1 MQYIVV
7 SILGATATDGVA
19 NVEGCDTS
27 EILDSRASTMRAEPL
42 IEETDRNTI
51 EVDLEDEPKLKRCKY
66 EHRSIPKQQ
75 RIHHG
80 EELLEVQKQLINE
93 VADMTTEIRELKETL
108 KDANKTLQHC
118 LSGIFFEL
126 KRGNDVRGCKN
137 VPAYSNSTSFSSGP
151 SDESFPFLFNN

>member
-1 MQYIVV
+1 MKYKRAMSKTGGGSNNTKEPFELQYIVV

-19 NVEGCDTS
+19 NVEECDTS
-27 EILDSRASTMRAEPL
+27 EILDSRASTMHAEPL

-75 RIHHG
+75 HIHHG

-93 VADMTTEIRELKETL
+93 VADMTTEIRELKETRR
-108 KDANKTLQHC
+108 KQNFATL
-118 LSGIFFEL
+118 
-126 KRGNDVRGCKN
+126 
-137 VPAYSNSTSFSSGP
+137 SFRH
-151 SDESFPFLFNN
+151 FLQVKKGK